1 MFDNED
7 SVFWMNG
14 ILARNCVEIRHDLAA
29 IDEPGFWVV
38 IGTFEGEWS
47 CARFANTTHEP
58 LPEIASKWE
67 GVKTQWNSSLNKS
80 EYISYVKKIQELI
93 AQGWVYQV
101 NACRVLK
108 AEFLSQEKFGLLSL
122 FHLMQKGNPA
132 PHAAYLNL
140 PDISIASAS
149 PELFLHLDSINE
161 SGIKKRIVKTSPI
174 KGTSTTPHFGEKDQA
189 ENIMIVDL
197 MRNDIARVS
206 RVGSVE
212 VTRLLAVEEHPGLFH
227 LVSDV
232 EGELLPELRLSQVL
246 ASLTPAGSISG
257 APKSSA
263 VKTIMSSEEVRR
275 GPYCGIFGWVEADK
289 AELSVGIRLFWD
301 ERDGFLR
308 FGTGAGITWGSDPLS
323 EWEETELK
331 AARLI
336 AIASDEFSFHNEDK
350 ITS

>member
-1 MFDNED
+1 
-7 SVFWMNG
+7 MNG
-14 ILARNCVEIRHDLAA
+14 ILARKCVEIRHDIAA
-29 IDEPGFWVV
+29 IDEAGFWVV
-38 IGTFEGEWS
+38 MGTFEGKWT
-47 CARFANTTHEP
+47 CARFAEVTRGD
-58 LPEIASKWE
+58 LPKTASRWT
-67 GVKTQWNSSLNKS
+67 GVKTEWLSSLNKS

-108 AEFLSQEKFGLLSL
+108 AQFKSLDKFGLLAL

-140 PDISIASAS
+140 PDFSIASAS
-149 PELFLHLDSINE
+149 PELFLRCDE
-161 SGIKKRIVKTSPI
+161 VEKGGVKKRIVTTSPI
-174 KGTSTTPHFGEKDQA
+174 KGTSTSPYFGAKDQA

-232 EGELLPELRLSQVL
+232 AGELLPELQLSQVL
-246 ASLTPAGSISG
+246 TSLTPPGSISG

-263 VKTIMSSEEVRR
+263 VKTIASSEKIER

-301 ERDGFLR
+301 QRDGFLR
-308 FGTGAGITWGSDPLS
+308 FGTGAGITWGSDPLA

-336 AIASDEFSFHNEDK
+336 AIASDQFAFHNADK
-350 ITS
+350 ITT